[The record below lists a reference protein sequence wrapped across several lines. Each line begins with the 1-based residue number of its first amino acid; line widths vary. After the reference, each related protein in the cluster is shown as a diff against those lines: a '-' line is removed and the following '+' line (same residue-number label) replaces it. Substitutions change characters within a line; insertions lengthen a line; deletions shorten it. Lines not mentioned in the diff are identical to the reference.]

1 MENNDILNIWKGLDN
16 NFNLKSKEEL
26 NNLLNTKIRKTI
38 NKFLYVL
45 GFSIIVCIGMII
57 FLTITALN
65 RKEDMLY
72 QLNNLILGVITF
84 VALISSLYS
93 WYRMQNNRYNQPLK
107 NWLEERIHPISK
119 ELTGRFRN
127 LYVVLIPLLYSMTVI
142 SIHVYYEEKPL
153 LEVLRTEESIYGLL
167 VGAPIG
173 LFVAFFGA
181 RKIRKFQLKN
191 LEHLKK
197 LHNLL

>member
-1 MENNDILNIWKGLDN
+1 MENNDLQHTWKSMENQL
-16 NFNLKSKEEL
+16 NLKSKEEL
-26 NNLLNTKIRKTI
+26 NDLLSIKIRKTI

-45 GFSIIVCIGMII
+45 GFSIIVCSGLIL

-65 RKEDMLY
+65 RKEDLLY
-72 QLNNLILGVITF
+72 QLNNLVLGVITIIGL
-84 VALISSLYS
+84 VSSLYS
-93 WYRMQNNRYNQPLK
+93 WYRMQNNRYNQTLK
-107 NWLEERIHPISK
+107 KWLEEQISPISK

-127 LYVVLIPLLYSMTVI
+127 LYMVLIPLLYTMTVI

-153 LEVLRTEESIYGLL
+153 LEVLRTEESIYALL

-181 RKIRKFQLKN
+181 RKTRKFQLKS
-191 LEHLKK
+191 LEHLKE

>member
-1 MENNDILNIWKGLDN
+1 MENNDLQHTWKSMENQLNLR
-16 NFNLKSKEEL
+16 SKEEI
-26 NNLLNTKIRKTI
+26 NNLLNIKIRKTI

-45 GFSIIVCIGMII
+45 GFSIIVCIGLIL

-65 RKEDMLY
+65 RKEDLLY
-72 QLNNLILGVITF
+72 QLNNLILGVIT
-84 VALISSLYS
+84 VIALVSSLYS
-93 WYRMQNNRYNQPLK
+93 WYRMQNSRYNQTLK
-107 NWLEERIHPISK
+107 KWLEEQISPISK

-127 LYVVLIPLLYSMTVI
+127 LYVLLIPLLYCMTVI

-191 LEHLKK
+191 LEHLKE